1 MNGSSPTASSGPLV
15 DRFGRVHTNL
25 RISVTDR
32 CNLRCFYCMP
42 EENVEYLPRQE
53 VLTFEELTRFVR
65 CAVDRLGVNKVRITG
80 GEPLVR
86 QDVAEL
92 VRQLHGISGLK
103 DLALTTNGIL
113 LDKFAKPLYDAGL
126 RRLNISI
133 DTLDRERF
141 IQYARRDELDRVIAG
156 INLAQETGFC
166 PIKLN
171 AVAIR
176 GLTEADLIPL
186 ARFARETDLEVRFIE
201 YMPLD
206 AERSWE
212 RDKVLL
218 AQDMRQILA
227 EHFPPLK
234 DISTDPH
241 APARTW
247 QFADGRGRIGF
258 ISSVSE
264 PFCHQCDRFRLTADG
279 KLRNCL
285 FSTAETDVRDLLR
298 SGASDEQLVGKIREC
313 IAAKEQGHAINSAQF
328 LQPLRPMHAI
338 GG

>member
-1 MNGSSPTASSGPLV
+1 
-15 DRFGRVHTNL
+15 
-25 RISVTDR
+25 
-32 CNLRCFYCMP
+32 MP
-42 EENVEYLPRQE
+42 EENVDYLPRRE

-65 CAVDRLGVNKVRITG
+65 CAVERLGVNKVRITG

-86 QDVAEL
+86 QNVAEF
-92 VRQLHGISGLK
+92 VRQLKQIDGLK

-113 LDKFAKPLYDAGL
+113 LDQFADSLYAAGL

-141 IQYARRDELDRVIAG
+141 IQYARRDQLDRVIAG
-156 INLAQETGFC
+156 IKLAQEKGFG

-176 GLTEADLIPL
+176 GLTEADVIPL
-186 ARFARETDLEVRFIE
+186 AEFARETNLEVRFIE

-218 AQDMRQILA
+218 AADMRQILA
-227 EHFPPLK
+227 EHFPALEDVTK
-234 DISTDPH
+234 DPH

-247 QFADGRGRIGF
+247 RFADGKGKVGF

-285 FSTAETDVRDLLR
+285 FSTAETDVRELLR
-298 SGASDEQLVGKIREC
+298 SGGTDEDLVAKIREC
-313 IAAKEQGHAINSAQF
+313 VAAKEQGHAINSAQF
-328 LQPLRPMHAI
+328 LQPLRPMHSI